1 MSAASGKPAEI
12 ILDIGVTLSL
22 EVGTTQIPVRELL
35 KLAPG
40 SVVPLKRA
48 AGEPFDVK
56 VNGRSVARGEVVTS
70 NERYA
75 VRLTESVSG

>member
-1 MSAASGKPAEI
+1 MSAAPVNPAEI
-12 ILDIGVTLSL
+12 ILDIAVTLSL

-40 SVVPLKRA
+40 SVVRLDRP

-56 VNGRSVARGEVVTS
+56 VNGRPVARGEVVTS
-70 NERYA
+70 GERYA
-75 VRLTESVSG
+75 VRLTESLST

>member
-1 MSAASGKPAEI
+1 MSITPGKPADI
-12 ILDIGVTLSL
+12 ILDIRVTLSL
-22 EVGTTQIPVRELL
+22 EVGRTQISVRELL

-40 SVVPLKRA
+40 SVVRLDRA

-75 VRLTESVSG
+75 VRMAESLST

>member
-1 MSAASGKPAEI
+1 M
-12 ILDIGVTLSL
+12 TLSL

-40 SVVPLKRA
+40 SVISLDRD

-56 VNGRSVARGEVVTS
+56 VNGRAVARGEVVVS
-70 NERYA
+70 NDCYA
-75 VRLTESVSG
+75 VRLTDTVAQPEQR

>member
-1 MSAASGKPAEI
+1 MSAPAGKPADV

-22 EVGTTQIPVRELL
+22 EVGTTQIAVRDLL

-40 SVVPLKRA
+40 SVVALDRA
-48 AGEPFDVK
+48 AGEPFDLK

-75 VRLTESVSG
+75 VRLTGALKD